1 MKRYKKPFFGL
12 ITRRPSVQIR
22 LPQPVENTHFFRKV
36 SVFSNF
42 FALILSRN
50 YSWLVVF
57 SLFYCGDI
65 SAVRVKIR
73 LRRPSVSRR
82 CADEKAVKFPCRTP
96 KYPADGNRGT
106 CRGIFSRGNHQGL
119 RGESLSA
126 CGKFPNSRDFCGDFL
141 FYVAERSVNWD
152 DAPWSVALE
161 APVFNG
167 FGFPYLVLTAESPP

>member
-1 MKRYKKPFFGL
+1 M
-12 ITRRPSVQIR
+12 
-22 LPQPVENTHFFRKV
+22 

-50 YSWLVVF
+50 YLWLVVF
-57 SLFYCGDI
+57 SLFNCGDI

-73 LRRPSVSRR
+73 RRRPSVSRR
-82 CADEKAVKFPCRTP
+82 CADEKAVTFPCRTP

-126 CGKFPNSRDFCGDFL
+126 SGKFSCCGTQNR
-141 FYVAERSVNWD
+141 RS
-152 DAPWSVALE
+152 
-161 APVFNG
+161 
-167 FGFPYLVLTAESPP
+167 LVLSLPILTTATHSAPFLCPRQRSPHSPIPRKFWMIPIMRKKD

>member
-1 MKRYKKPFFGL
+1 M
-12 ITRRPSVQIR
+12 
-22 LPQPVENTHFFRKV
+22 

-73 LRRPSVSRR
+73 RRRPSVSRR

-106 CRGIFSRGNHQGL
+106 CRGIFVWEKGQGL

-141 FYVAERSVNWD
+141 FYVAELSVNWESCPVVSRLGGSCFQWFWLPLPCSYRRITAVRAKKGAAEA
-152 DAPWSVALE
+152 APMRD
-161 APVFNG
+161 
-167 FGFPYLVLTAESPP
+167 